1 MSVQKITGLIVL
13 LTSFFIFNVSIAEE
27 EASQPA
33 EDFAALAGYNYELVS
48 PPQPTESKDKIE
60 VLEIFWYGCPHCYH
74 FEPELEV
81 WLERKP
87 DDVIFRRMPG
97 IFRSSWRPHARAFYA
112 AEKLGIL
119 DKIHTPLFDAIHRDN
134 QQLNTDEEIL
144 EFVDGLEG
152 VDGKA
157 FRKAFNSFSVE
168 GKVKQAMRLSRAYGI
183 QGVPSLIVNG
193 KYFSSGSIAGSYPEL
208 LKVIDALVDKERSKS
223 AGTD

>member
-1 MSVQKITGLIVL
+1 MSVQKKFGVIVL
-13 LTSFFIFNVSIAEE
+13 LTSFLVINVSIAEDE
-27 EASQPA
+27 DSQPA

-60 VLEIFWYGCPHCYH
+60 VLEIFWYGCSHCYH
-74 FEPELEV
+74 FEPELEA

-87 DDVIFRRMPG
+87 EDVMFRRMPG
-97 IFRSSWRPHARAFYA
+97 IFRKNWMPHARAFYA

-119 DKIHTPLFDAIHRDN
+119 DKIHRPLFDAIHRDN
-134 QQLNTDEEIL
+134 RQLFSDEAIL
-144 EFVDGLEG
+144 EFVVELEG
-152 VDGKA
+152 VDGEA

-193 KYFSSGSIAGSYPEL
+193 KYYSSGSIAGSYPEM
-208 LKVIDALVDKERSKS
+208 LKVIDTLVDKERAKS
-223 AGTD
+223 AGSD